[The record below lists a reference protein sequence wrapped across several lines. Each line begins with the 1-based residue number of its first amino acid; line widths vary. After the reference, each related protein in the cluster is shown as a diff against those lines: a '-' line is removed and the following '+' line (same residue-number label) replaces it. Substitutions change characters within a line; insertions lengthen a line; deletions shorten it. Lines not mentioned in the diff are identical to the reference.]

1 MMKIAVLTDSSAYL
15 TQADIDRYHIYV
27 VNDPV
32 LFGNHVYHENVDL
45 DSDKFYA
52 MLKTEHVTP
61 TTSQASNGEVQ
72 RVLDQ
77 ALADGY
83 DTAIVVGLSSGIS
96 GFISNVTAYAPSVTD
111 IDVHVWDSRIAC
123 SGAGNQ
129 VLLAAALAEKGMSV
143 DEIFER
149 LAQLRETTKVMF
161 VVDDMRH
168 LMRTGRISNG
178 QSLIGTMLQIKP
190 MLAFTPEGKIVAT
203 GRERQM
209 KRAFTTITTNFH
221 KVVDSVD
228 YPLRV
233 SIVDANNPQMK
244 AQWLAAG
251 AAEFPSVTFEDS
263 IIGPLIGVHTGEKA
277 MGFIYARDWQS
288 FLN

>member
-1 MMKIAVLTDSSAYL
+1 MKIAVLTDSSAYIS
-15 TQADIDRYHIYV
+15 QADLDRYHIYV
-27 VNDPV
+27 INDPV

-77 ALADGY
+77 VVKDGY
-83 DTAIVVGLSSGIS
+83 DTAIIVGLSSGIS
-96 GFISNVTAYAPSVTD
+96 GFISNVEAFAPTVKN
-111 IDVHVWDSRIAC
+111 IDVHIWDSRIAC

-129 VLLAAALAEKGMSV
+129 VLLAAALAEKGASV
-143 DEIFER
+143 SQILTK

-161 VVDDMRH
+161 VVNDMRH

-190 MLAFTPEGKIVAT
+190 MLAFTPEGKIVAI

-209 KRAFTTITTNFH
+209 KRAFTTIQTSFKQIVADH
-221 KVVDSVD
+221 D
-228 YPLRV
+228 YPFRV
-233 SIVDANNPQMK
+233 SIVDANNPELK
-244 AQWLAAG
+244 AQWLADSR
-251 AAEFPSVTFEDS
+251 AAFPEVTFESS
-263 IIGPLIGVHTGEKA
+263 IIGPLVGVHTGEKA
-277 MGFIYARDWQS
+277 MGFIYARDWKT
-288 FLN
+288 LID

>member
-1 MMKIAVLTDSSAYL
+1 MKIAVLTDSSAYINA
-15 TQADIDRYHIYV
+15 ADQDRYHIYV
-27 VNDPV
+27 INDPV

-45 DSDKFYA
+45 DAKKFYA
-52 MLKTEHVTP
+52 LLKTEHVAP
-61 TTSQASNGEVQ
+61 TTSQPSNGEVQ

-77 ALADGY
+77 VVADGY
-83 DTAIVVGLSSGIS
+83 DTAIIVGLSSGIS
-96 GFISNVTAYAPSVTD
+96 GFISNVEAYAPTVD
-111 IDVHVWDSRIAC
+111 NLDVHIWDSRIAC
-123 SGAGNQ
+123 AGAGNQ
-129 VLLAAALAEKGMSV
+129 VLLAAALAEKGHSV
-143 DEIFER
+143 DEIFAR

-190 MLAFTPEGKIVAT
+190 MLAFTPEGKIIAT

-209 KRAFTTITTNFH
+209 KRAFLSIQKQFAEIVATTN
-221 KVVDSVD
+221 

-233 SIVDANNPQMK
+233 SIVDANNADLK
-244 AQWLAAG
+244 AQWLAASR
-251 AAEFPSVTFEDS
+251 AAQPSVIFEDG

-277 MGFIYARDWQS
+277 MGFIYAQDWRS
-288 FLN
+288 LVD

>member
-1 MMKIAVLTDSSAYL
+1 MKIAVLTDSSAYISQTDL
-15 TQADIDRYHIYV
+15 DRYHIYV
-27 VNDPV
+27 INDPV

-45 DSDKFYA
+45 DSAKFYA

-77 ALADGY
+77 VVADGY
-83 DTAIVVGLSSGIS
+83 DTAIIVGLSSGIS
-96 GFISNVTAYAPSVTD
+96 GFISNVEAYAPTVKN

-129 VLLAAALAEKGMSV
+129 ALLAAALAEKGLTVSQ
-143 DEIFER
+143 IFSR
-149 LAQLRETTKVMF
+149 LAKLRETTKVMF
-161 VVDDMRH
+161 VVNDMRH

-209 KRAFTTITTNFH
+209 KRAFQTIQTSFKQIVANA
-221 KVVDSVD
+221 S
-228 YPLRV
+228 YPMRV
-233 SIVDANNPQMK
+233 SIVDANNPELK
-244 AQWLAAG
+244 AQWLATAKN
-251 AAEFPSVTFEDS
+251 EFPEVTFESS
-263 IIGPLIGVHTGEKA
+263 IIGPLVGVHTGEKA
-277 MGFIYARDWQS
+277 MGFIYARDWQT
-288 FLN
+288 LVD